1 MMKGSKKIVGRL
13 NELLS
18 GELTAADQYFTHSR
32 MYEDWGLGVL
42 SERIKHESEEE
53 LEHADALIK
62 RILFLDGTPDLSVR
76 AGLKIGSTVAEMM
89 ANDLELEIS
98 VARELKDVIQLAEA
112 EKDFVTRE
120 ILEDMLKTTEED
132 HMYWLETQLELI
144 DKIGIQNY
152 MQSKLG

>member
-1 MMKGSKKIVGRL
+1 VKGSKKIVDRL
-13 NELLS
+13 NHLLS

-98 VARELKDVIQLAEA
+98 VAGELKDAIQLAEA

-144 DKIGIQNY
+144 EKIGIQNY
-152 MQSKLG
+152 MHSKLG

>member
-1 MMKGSKKIVGRL
+1 MKGSKKIVDRL

-53 LEHADALIK
+53 LEHADTLIK

-76 AGLKIGSTVAEMM
+76 AGLKIGSTVAEMI

-98 VARELKDVIQLAEA
+98 VAGELKDAIQLAEA

-144 DKIGIQNY
+144 EKIGIQNY

>member
-1 MMKGSKKIVGRL
+1 M
-13 NELLS
+13 S
-18 GELTAADQYFTHSR
+18 GELTAADQYFIHSR

-76 AGLKIGSTVAEMM
+76 AGLKIGSTAAEMM

-98 VARELKDVIQLAEA
+98 VAGELKDAIQLAEI

-120 ILEDMLKTTEED
+120 MLEGMLKTTEED

-152 MQSKLG
+152 LQSKLG

>member
-1 MMKGSKKIVGRL
+1 MKGSKKIVGRL

-32 MYEDWGLGVL
+32 MYDDWGLGVL

-53 LEHADALIK
+53 LEHADTLIK

-144 DKIGIQNY
+144 EKIGIQNY

>member
-1 MMKGSKKIVGRL
+1 MKGSKKIVDRL
-13 NELLS
+13 NDLLS

-32 MYEDWGLGVL
+32 MNEDWGLGVL

-76 AGLKIGSTVAEMM
+76 SGLKIGSTVAEMM

-98 VARELKDVIQLAEA
+98 VAKELKDAIQLAEA

-144 DKIGIQNY
+144 EKIGIQNY

>member
-1 MMKGSKKIVGRL
+1 MKGSKKIVGRL

-53 LEHADALIK
+53 LEHADTLIK

-76 AGLKIGSTVAEMM
+76 TGLKIGSTVAEMM

-98 VARELKDVIQLAEA
+98 VAGELKDAIQLAEA

-144 DKIGIQNY
+144 EKIGIQNY

>member
-1 MMKGSKKIVGRL
+1 MKGSKKILGRL

-53 LEHADALIK
+53 LEHADTLIK

-144 DKIGIQNY
+144 EKIGIQNY

>member
-1 MMKGSKKIVGRL
+1 MMKGSKKIVDRL

-53 LEHADALIK
+53 LEHADTLIK

-76 AGLKIGSTVAEMM
+76 TGLKIGSTVAEMM

-144 DKIGIQNY
+144 EKIGIQNY

>member
-1 MMKGSKKIVGRL
+1 MKGSKKIVGRL

-53 LEHADALIK
+53 LEHADTLIK

>member
-1 MMKGSKKIVGRL
+1 MKGSKKIVGRL

-53 LEHADALIK
+53 LEHADTLIK

-76 AGLKIGSTVAEMM
+76 TGLKIGSTVAEMM

-144 DKIGIQNY
+144 EKIGIQNY

>member
-1 MMKGSKKIVGRL
+1 MKGSTKIVNRL

-18 GELTAADQYFTHSR
+18 GELTAADQYFIHSR

-76 AGLKIGSTVAEMM
+76 AGLKIGSTAAEMM
-89 ANDLELEIS
+89 ANDLELAIS
-98 VARELKDVIQLAEA
+98 AARGRRARRARAAHFVFLLIGLAPRA
-112 EKDFVTRE
+112 RARHAAFK
-120 ILEDMLKTTEED
+120 K
-132 HMYWLETQLELI
+132 
-144 DKIGIQNY
+144 
-152 MQSKLG
+152 